1 MIQAKILEMILKQV
15 LKHPAIKELFK
26 YKDEPNDCDMKVA
39 DLEKKVTDVAF
50 KVTASVDMIKRYS
63 EAIDNVT
70 DKVKSIDKII
80 DKFEKKIKQIDK
92 IAHPP
97 AIPLKDINELKES
110 AKDVKWM
117 MGLFKIMKKN
127 PLLKSIF
134 K

>member
-1 MIQAKILEMILKQV
+1 MLTKILEFIM
-15 LKHPAIKELFK
+15 KEFGNRVTK
-26 YKDEPNDCDMKVA
+26 YVDKPNELDTGFR
-39 DLEKKVTDVAF
+39 DLEKKVTDDGF
-50 KVTASVDMIKRYS
+50 KITAAVDMIKNYA
-63 EAIDNVT
+63 ETIDNVA
-70 DKVKSIDKII
+70 DRVKQIDSII
-80 DKFEKKIKQIDK
+80 DKFDNKLQQIDK

-97 AIPLKDINELKES
+97 SIPLKDINELKES

>member
-1 MIQAKILEMILKQV
+1 MLTKILEFIM
-15 LKHPAIKELFK
+15 KEFGNRVTK
-26 YKDEPNDCDMKVA
+26 YVDKPNELDTGFR
-39 DLEKKVTDVAF
+39 DLEKKVTDGAF
-50 KVTASVDMIKRYS
+50 KITAVVDMIKSYS
-63 EAIDNVT
+63 ETIDNVA
-70 DKVKSIDKII
+70 DRVKQIDSVI
-80 DKFEKKIKQIDK
+80 DKFDDKIKQISK

-110 AKDVKWM
+110 AKDTKWM